1 MKEDFKKWLNLH
13 KGKSLTKEMID
24 MISTQHEDHIFNMLY
39 NEGLVLESLNT
50 GKTINTDGE
59 VKDWAVKDY
68 QWKTEREFKT
78 LKGAIKYSQ
87 Q

>member
-13 KGKSLTKEMID
+13 KGKSLTKEMIE
-24 MISTQHEDHIFNMLY
+24 MISSQHEDHIFNMLY
-39 NEGLVLESLNT
+39 NEGLVLESVNT
-50 GKTINTDGE
+50 GKTINPEGE
-59 VKDWAVKDY
+59 VKDWAAKNY
-68 QWKTEREFKT
+68 QWQTEREFKT

>member
-39 NEGLVLESLNT
+39 NEGLVLESVNT
-50 GKTINTDGE
+50 GKTINADGE